1 MCGKLQD
8 HFFTHIHYY
17 HEDLSCD
24 LLELLYAQS
33 HADGH
38 PLTSFENPPSI
49 LECPTRFENVSNSLE
64 VALHYGISLIAYFDF
79 SHP

>member
-1 MCGKLQD
+1 MCGKWQN
-8 HFFTHIHYY
+8 HFFTHIHDYD
-17 HEDLSCD
+17 EDYSRG

-38 PLTSFENPPSI
+38 PLTSFENPPRI

-64 VALHYGISLIAYFDF
+64 GTLRYGVSLIAYCQTRL
-79 SHP
+79 